1 MAPYPRPLFDAPQ
14 AWRWYRD
21 ALRPDAI
28 RAAQDERAVT
38 PSPKATA
45 SGVDGGRPV
54 LLDRNAQRLHLCPV
68 IPSPSRFGAPPMDE
82 AARYFIEGVK
92 FDPWFVFQEPLP
104 DDLDLAALQE
114 LRPVVYALLHALDFT
129 LDEATELIGLLAEI
143 DRRIALMERLRS
155 SNR

>member
-1 MAPYPRPLFDAPQ
+1 
-14 AWRWYRD
+14 
-21 ALRPDAI
+21 
-28 RAAQDERAVT
+28 
-38 PSPKATA
+38 
-45 SGVDGGRPV
+45 
-54 LLDRNAQRLHLCPV
+54 
-68 IPSPSRFGAPPMDE
+68 MDE